1 MLAPRMPLAIKFS
14 KVLRHVP
21 LATFPS
27 GHPSY
32 ALPSGFA
39 VSVTVFAVMVINP
52 AKK

>member
-1 MLAPRMPLAIKFS
+1 MLAPRMQLAIKGS
-14 KVLRHVP
+14 KVLRHAP

-39 VSVTVFAVMVINP
+39 VSVTVFAVIVINP

>member
-1 MLAPRMPLAIKFS
+1 MPLAIKFS

-39 VSVTVFAVMVINP
+39 VSVTVFAVIVINP

>member
-1 MLAPRMPLAIKFS
+1 MLAPHMQLAIKCS
-14 KVLRHVP
+14 KVLRPAP
-21 LATFPS
+21 LATFPF

-39 VSVTVFAVMVINP
+39 VSVTVFAVIVINP